1 MSAPSSACGTPH
13 PNFYASFNGLTC
25 GVAGLLTY
33 LLALWGI
40 GDVVMRVR
48 GWPQARTRTPPPARQ
63 RTGAAS
69 Q

>member
-48 GWPQARTRTPPPARQ
+48 GWP
-63 RTGAAS
+63 
-69 Q
+69 